1 MGDVLSVHAPD
12 VMHHARATLRYTGP
26 NELFGRSG
34 PDGEQF
40 RSERT
45 EATSTVD
52 VRTKNPPAAR
62 RVPGNETDVRVE
74 SDLERIALVLSPR
87 HSLKGGQNG

>member
-1 MGDVLSVHAPD
+1 MGHVHHVHAPD
-12 VMHHARATLRYTGP
+12 VMQHPRTPGRYTETNGCSLP
-26 NELFGRSG
+26 GVPHSG
-34 PDGEQF
+34 IP
-40 RSERT
+40 SKRT

>member
-1 MGDVLSVHAPD
+1 
-12 VMHHARATLRYTGP
+12 MHHARQTLRYNGL
-26 NELFGRSG
+26 NELLGRSG

-40 RSERT
+40 RNKRT
-45 EATSTVD
+45 DATSTVD
-52 VRTKNPPAAR
+52 VRTNNPPAAR

-87 HSLKGGQNG
+87 HSLKVSQNG